1 MTWTKAAVR
10 GLHDWRQ
17 GAHARLLRRHANEP
31 DAERV
36 VEELVSGL
44 ALSIGMRAETLAEEE
59 AVERV
64 LAPHVEVAAQ
74 QVNLRVR
81 VMVERGLRPAA

>member
-1 MTWTKAAVR
+1 MTWTVAAVTAIH
-10 GLHDWRQ
+10 GWRC
-17 GAHARLLRRHANEP
+17 GAHARLLRQHAGEH

-44 ALSIGMRAETLAEEE
+44 AANVAMRAETLAIEDQ
-59 AVERV
+59 AARV
-64 LAPHVEVAAQ
+64 TARHVEVAAQ

-81 VMVERGLRPAA
+81 VIVERGLRPAA